1 MLLWISIPWLL
12 PKTSPLGVNV
22 LYLTSNIPSLPFKHI
37 FSSSCSGLEKV
48 GRDSSYEQ
56 EGKVQ
61 FVMDAVYAMAHAL
74 HRMHRELCY
83 GYPGLC
89 PRMANNIDGK
99 ELLNHIRAVNFNGKF
114 STWFKCIG
122 SNIMLGF
129 VFFQRL

>member
-1 MLLWISIPWLL
+1 MTFLALIGMIEIICSAMIYSTCKLLSLGLL
-12 PKTSPLGVNV
+12 A
-22 LYLTSNIPSLPFKHI
+22 
-37 FSSSCSGLEKV
+37 GLEKV

-99 ELLNHIRAVNFNGKF
+99 ELLSHIRAVNFTGEIC
-114 STWFKCIG
+114 T
-122 SNIMLGF
+122 
-129 VFFQRL
+129 

>member
-1 MLLWISIPWLL
+1 M
-12 PKTSPLGVNV
+12 
-22 LYLTSNIPSLPFKHI
+22 
-37 FSSSCSGLEKV
+37 EKV

-89 PRMANNIDGK
+89 PRMASIDGK
-99 ELLNHIRAVNFNGKF
+99 ELLSHIRAVSFNGRSRPLSQSGIPSNPNRTF
-114 STWFKCIG
+114 SGVTWCGISRHAKKGMWLFPIQLVSGTSVVLPG
-122 SNIMLGF
+122 S
-129 VFFQRL
+129 